1 MRQSGALLLAGAFAS
16 SSVVVAAASL
26 PRGVGPEFAK
36 YYDPKTKFTCIS
48 NPSISL
54 DFSQINDGTCDC
66 PDGSDEPGT
75 AACSFIDRLSPPQP
89 LPGSPS
95 GTTNTA
101 PILPGFWCENTG
113 HIGAYIPFSFV
124 NDGVC
129 DYDLCCDGTE
139 EYAGKGGVK
148 CPNRC
153 AAIGKEHRRAA
164 EELKKKQERALT
176 KRRAMVKEARQL
188 RNQLQERV
196 NKHRVDIVEL
206 EKKRD
211 RLEKELAEKERSER
225 GKVINAKKQGKAGG
239 KLGVLVGLAKQRV
252 DELRDTLDKVL
263 DHRDDLQDKVNELE
277 AILSDLKEKYNP
289 NFNDEGVK
297 SAVHGWEDYAA
308 KMSVEEGRQGNKLE
322 DVDVH
327 AVLKEDS
334 AENGV
339 NWAEFETDDT
349 ATDTDILYSFDAY
362 LPAFVRTFIHDKIAA
377 LRFWMIDSGLLA
389 DNGEDRSES
398 AVVSEAR
405 TAFRNAETEATNSRN
420 QLNND
425 EADLSGN
432 YGPNDIFRALKDKC
446 IKTDVAEYTYEVCWW
461 GQAVQKAKAGGSNT
475 LGRYESID
483 TMVAD
488 EEPRADGKSLG
499 KGPRTVLR
507 YENGQHCWNGPNR
520 RVDVWLGCSETEEI
534 WRVSEA
540 EKCVYKMEVGTPIA
554 CEEPKTEAA
563 AGKDEL

>member
-1 MRQSGALLLAGAFAS
+1 MRQSGALLLAGALAS
-16 SSVVVAAASL
+16 SSVVAAAASL

-36 YYDPKTKFTCIS
+36 YYESKTKFTCIS
-48 NPSISL
+48 NPNISL
-54 DFSQINDGTCDC
+54 DYAQINDGTCDC

-75 AACSFIDRLSPPQP
+75 AACSFIDRLSPAQP

-101 PILPGFWCENTG
+101 PTLPGFWCANTG
-113 HIGAYIPFSFV
+113 HIGAYIPFAFV

-153 AAIGKEHRRAA
+153 AAIGKEHRRLA
-164 EELKKKQERALT
+164 EEQKKKQERALT
-176 KRRAMVKEARQL
+176 KRRALVKEARQL

-196 NKHRVDIVEL
+196 NKHRVEIAEL
-206 EKKRD
+206 EKKRNK
-211 RLEKELAEKERSER
+211 LEKDLAETERSER

-263 DHRDDLQDKVNELE
+263 DHRDDLQDKVAELE
-277 AILSDLKEKYNP
+277 AILSGLKEKYNP

-308 KMSVEEGRQGNKLE
+308 KKSVEDARPAHTL
-322 DVDVH
+322 VDADIH

-339 NWAEFETDDT
+339 NWAEFESDDT
-349 ATDTDILYSFDAY
+349 ATDTDILYAFDAY
-362 LPAFVRTFIHDKIAA
+362 LPAFARTFIHEKIAA
-377 LRFWMIDSGLLA
+377 LRFWMVDSGLLA
-389 DNGEDRSES
+389 DNGEERSES
-398 AVVSEAR
+398 ALVSEAR
-405 TAFRNAETEATNSRN
+405 SALKNAESDVNNSRN

-425 EADLSGN
+425 ESDLTAN

-446 IKTDVAEYTYEVCWW
+446 IKTDVAEYTYELCWW

-507 YENGQHCWNGPNR
+507 YENGAHCWNGPNR
-520 RVDVWLGCSETEEI
+520 RVDVWLGCAETEEI
-534 WRVSEA
+534 WRVSES

-563 AGKDEL
+563 GKDEL